1 MKRLIV
7 STLFLSVVVLAQ
19 DNGKPISVGGFDNTG
34 SATFG
39 YRFTDISGYEPK
51 FNELFDLRSGPR
63 LLDFDLF
70 GTAQDGKNRFADSY
84 SLTTSG
90 IGGEPFMT
98 TQFNIRKSRRYDLR
112 TNLDRKSTRLN
123 SSHT

>member
-90 IGGEPFMT
+90 IGGEPRPPT
-98 TQFNIRKSRRYDLR
+98 RAWKRSRSSSPRR
-112 TNLDRKSTRLN
+112 AEKRSRSRVRVASST
-123 SSHT
+123 